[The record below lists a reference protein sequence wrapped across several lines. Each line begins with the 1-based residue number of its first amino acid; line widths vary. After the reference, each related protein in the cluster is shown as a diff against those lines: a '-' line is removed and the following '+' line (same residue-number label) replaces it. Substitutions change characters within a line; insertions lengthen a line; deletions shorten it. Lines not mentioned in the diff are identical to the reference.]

1 MPPAGRSGGWLL
13 FRMMKEM
20 PVKSPFRGV
29 TGASLILAVLVMAVA
44 CAEKTHG
51 SHVNGVARGLPIAQT
66 EIPPAFT
73 KVPPEENTALIR
85 PPDGEGMPRGGPY
98 QLEVEDTLD
107 ISVYGEPDLQHVEV
121 PVRPDGMISFA
132 FIGDVMAAGRTVE
145 EIRKEMSTRLG
156 QYLRSPE
163 VTVIAKQFAQKK
175 VYIGGEVKNPGVVYL
190 GGREGTLLDALYKA
204 GLVTD
209 KADLDGA
216 YLMRANKIVATDF
229 RQLVRGNLN
238 SNVRLMDQD
247 LVYVPENGHR
257 YVYVLGEVER
267 NDALLVSQ
275 PVPIIEVIARAGG
288 FTKYSKQK
296 EIAVIRGGLAN
307 PEYAVIDAKRLV
319 EGDFSQNVLIQPGD
333 IVYVSRN
340 ALGKYTTFI
349 DVILRTISPVVQATI
364 VSNTVNP

>member
-1 MPPAGRSGGWLL
+1 MN
-13 FRMMKEM
+13 KEM
-20 PVKSPFRGV
+20 QVKSIPRGV
-29 TGASLILAVLVMAVA
+29 VGASLVLAVLVLAPA
-44 CAEKTHG
+44 CAEKTHA
-51 SHVNGVARGLPIAQT
+51 SKVNGVARGLPVAQA
-66 EIPPAFT
+66 ELPPAFT
-73 KVPPEENTALIR
+73 KVPPEENTALVQ
-85 PPDGEGMPRGGPY
+85 PPDAEGVPRGGPY
-98 QLEVEDTLD
+98 RLEIEDTLD

-145 EIRKEMSTRLG
+145 EVRKEMGSRLG

-190 GGREGTLLDALYKA
+190 GGREGTLLDALYKV

-229 RQLVRGNLN
+229 RQLVRGNMDR
-238 SNVRLMDQD
+238 NVRLMNQD
-247 LVYVPENGHR
+247 VVYVPENGHR
-257 YVYVLGEVER
+257 FVYVLGEVTR
-267 NDALLVSQ
+267 NQALEISQ
-275 PVPIIEVIARAGG
+275 PVPIIEVIAKAGG
-288 FTKYSKQK
+288 FTNYAKKK
-296 EIAVIRGGLAN
+296 EIAVVRGGLAN

-333 IVYVSRN
+333 IVYVSKS
-340 ALGKYTTFI
+340 ALGKYQTFI
-349 DVILRTISPVVQATI
+349 DVILRTIAPVVQATI